1 MISFRSFAGISDS
14 ETYKD
19 MIRKARSSKLRS
31 RHSDSQLAGRAGMC
45 SGMNRPPSAANP
57 LRTTSS
63 KDSYIREQ
71 EELAVGPRKKGRSE
85 GTVETYTVGGTPRTK
100 ISLRKN
106 MRHGGKWLNGQ

>member
-71 EELAVGPRKKGRSE
+71 EELASGPRKK
-85 GTVETYTVGGTPRTK
+85 
-100 ISLRKN
+100 RKK
-106 MRHGGKWLNGQ
+106 R